1 MPVSDGVSR
10 QFERINTFLQ
20 YLPKIALPG
29 KEKSSKSSFFKLSL
43 GSQKMKALNKLSAV
57 FLLSAGAFCHQ
68 ALADTSVFTSMDDPS
83 TAKKPF
89 EGSASAGY
97 LAQTGNTTSSSL
109 TAQTSMTWFRDSTA
123 YSLWGN
129 AANTSSND
137 ERSSETYNLG
147 GRTRYNLNSY
157 DYLFGQ
163 ASWLSDRFNGY
174 DSRDVLT
181 AGYGRQILS
190 GPIHSLRAEFGPGVR
205 YDDYHDG
212 GHETKALGYGA
223 LSYQWQLTD
232 NTKFIQGISVL
243 SSFSE
248 DTTLNSETGLQ
259 VGINDH
265 FSLKLAYNVTW
276 NNDPPASAPDR
287 TDTKT
292 SIMLSYAM

>member
-1 MPVSDGVSR
+1 
-10 QFERINTFLQ
+10 
-20 YLPKIALPG
+20 
-29 KEKSSKSSFFKLSL
+29 
-43 GSQKMKALNKLSAV
+43 MKALNKLSAV

-68 ALADTSVFTSMDDPS
+68 ALADNAVFTSMDDPS

-97 LAQTGNTTSSSL
+97 LAQTGNTTSSSM
-109 TAQTSMTWFRDSTA
+109 TAQTNMTWYQSSMA

-137 ERSSETYNLG
+137 ERSSETYNIG
-147 GRTRYNLNSY
+147 GRSRYNLNSY

-181 AGYGRQILS
+181 AGYGRQILN
-190 GPIHSLRAEFGPGVR
+190 GPVHSLRAEFGPGVR
-205 YDDYHDG
+205 YDDFHDG

-223 LSYQWQLTD
+223 ISYQWQLTD
-232 NTKFIQGISVL
+232 TTKFVQGVSVL
-243 SSFSE
+243 SSFGE

-259 VGINDH
+259 VAINSH
-265 FSLKLAYNVTW
+265 FALKLAYNVTW
-276 NNDPPASAPDR
+276 NNNPPESAPDR